1 MRFREMDSCGSG
13 QGQVFFSCEH
23 GPELPGLLKCEYSWL
38 AHELFTFQKR
48 TLLLWVIWRT
58 SVKEHILKFRK
69 VVFPIFFD
77 FKFHVGGAD
86 LQFIAITFRYATV
99 FTSLLHFHPSSDY
112 LGLHFSAPW
121 YQCWIL
127 LLSLSLLNFCLFP
140 LSLDILSLFFSQ
152 AVVTYS
158 SLVRLRHTASLS
170 WSSRFLDRDRWR
182 TRCGY

>member
-1 MRFREMDSCGSG
+1 MRFREMDSCGLG
-13 QGQVFFSCEH
+13 QGQVLFSCEH
-23 GPELPGLLKCEYSWL
+23 GTELPGSLKCEYSWL

-48 TLLLWVIWRT
+48 TLLLWVKWRT

-69 VVFPIFFD
+69 VVIPISFD
-77 FKFHVGGAD
+77 FKFHVGEQIFNSSPSLFD
-86 LQFIAITFRYATV
+86 TPLFSRLSSTFIPLQT
-99 FTSLLHFHPSSDY
+99 Y

-158 SLVRLRHTASLS
+158 SLVRLRHTASLF
-170 WSSRFLDRDRWR
+170 WSSRFLDRDRWC